1 MSCFERENPRKSKA
15 HERRPSQR
23 KGDQPRKPKPI
34 DRTAVEKEP
43 DRLHPK
49 AKRLGEDPRE
59 IGLDRRKRRR
69 RQPKAKVAV
78 GAYDTKRRLL
88 AAAEARVGCARRIDQ
103 QILGGSARGSVPRH
117 DKGFDMGPEAVGG
130 MARHFHD
137 RVRFGADPCAGR
149 RQHSVSRVGN
159 EFMQPNGAP
168 RSRQRAGVPKPI
180 SDRGHGLRD
189 GFRPDGS
196 QDRARIVAEAEL
208 GFAKSRFV
216 LALGRRQILRGRVD
230 RRRIALR
237 GDGLRVIARAAD
249 DFRNRTT
256 LDIVGVN

>member
-1 MSCFERENPRKSKA
+1 MPFNPLKSLDSNERIQGNPRKSNA
-15 HERRPSQR
+15 SESGFSQR
-23 KGDQPRKPKPI
+23 KGDRPRKSKPI

-137 RVRFGADPCAGR
+137 RVRFGAGPFAGR

-168 RSRQRAGVPKPI
+168 RSRQQAGASPSRYPI
-180 SDRGHGLRD
+180 AVMDREMGSGPTGPRIGLA
-189 GFRPDGS
+189 S
-196 QDRARIVAEAEL
+196 
-208 GFAKSRFV
+208 
-216 LALGRRQILRGRVD
+216 
-230 RRRIALR
+230 
-237 GDGLRVIARAAD
+237 
-249 DFRNRTT
+249 
-256 LDIVGVN
+256 